1 MKKTLLLLLMISG
14 TAFPIPLKESG
25 KCYRCHSMTTLGY
38 KDPASG
44 TIRNLS
50 VIPEEFAKSN
60 HKALECI
67 ECHTKEYEQYPH
79 PAAAKQENLYCL
91 NCHIDNAE
99 LAKYSFNDVEKQFKE
114 SVHYKKLK
122 DKFTCFSCH
131 DPHSFKINARLN
143 EDVKQTVLY
152 DNQICMDCH
161 THSDKIENLSG
172 AALPNLEISHSW
184 LPHLDMHW
192 KSVRCLDCHSDPDAK
207 GVSHK
212 ILAKERAVKN
222 CVECHSKDSRL
233 VHSLYKFKSQEEKS
247 EYGFFNAVLFN
258 DSYVIGATRNYYL
271 NIASFVIFG
280 GMTAFI
286 IAHAYLRYKTKRKK

>member
-1 MKKTLLLLLMISG
+1 MLCGIYSAAQAKDNS
-14 TAFPIPLKESG
+14 
-25 KCYRCHSMTTLGY
+25 KCYRCHSMATLGY
-38 KDPASG
+38 KDSTSG

-50 VIPEEFAKSN
+50 VLPDEFAKSN
-60 HKALECI
+60 HKDLQCKD
-67 ECHTKEYEQYPH
+67 CHMQEYAQYPH
-79 PAAAKQENLYCL
+79 PAETKKENLYCL
-91 NCHIDNAE
+91 NCHIDNPE
-99 LAKYSFNDVEKQFKE
+99 LAKYSFKDVERQFKE

-161 THSDKIENLSG
+161 AYSDKIESLSG
-172 AALPNLEISHSW
+172 AMLPNLEISHSW

-192 KSVRCLDCHSDPDAK
+192 KSVRCLDCHADPASK

-212 ILAKERAVKN
+212 ILAKESAVKN

-233 VHSLYKFKSQEEKS
+233 VHSLYKFKSKEEKS

-258 DSYVIGATRNYYL
+258 DAYVIGATRNYYL
-271 NIASFVIFG
+271 NWASFVVFG
-280 GMTAFI
+280 GMI
-286 IAHAYLRYKTKRKK
+286 ILLSVHGYFRYKSKRKK